1 VVINDE
7 LGSPLSTSFPERG
20 VTLHFQPAASD
31 AIASDSAAASESLPD
46 RVYEIMVQPIEAAPF
61 VARAERC
68 SAIQYTHRLA
78 DLETAIKLDPSNAQI
93 LCRLAELKLAI
104 GQATSAEKLAAKAVE
119 LAPEDDACR
128 LQWSQCLK
136 QLARYDRAVEEART
150 VLEGT
155 SATPVIRAAAL
166 EQMGVLAALGSKEV
180 QERAVPLHNKAIELA
195 DRLAASEEPAVATAA
210 NQILLNAHLSI
221 AERIAAGDWQGKS
234 EVVGQWISRSSALA
248 EQMIVTGQGDVSL
261 RLQIAVS
268 ALTAGGR
275 LQPPVDPKLWVAEA
289 EQAAADY
296 EATIDGDAH
305 ARDLMNWQLGMAY
318 YYAAEIQHRRG
329 EADLAVRYGELADA
343 TLSPLAEARA
353 DLPDTRYALGRLY
366 FQVGAVHAVHQ
377 HDHDLACQWYDRA
390 STLLMEPVPFTTL
403 ANPGQHGDALVSMG
417 VSYWEVGQRERAYE
431 LTEAGV
437 QLVEQG
443 IAEGLIAA
451 ETLTVPQGNLN
462 AMARALGKAE
472 LSTPQQSSGE
482 RTQVARKSRSTSR
495 PQTRTAG
502 RSTTNDANR
511 RR

>member
-1 VVINDE
+1 
-7 LGSPLSTSFPERG
+7 
-20 VTLHFQPAASD
+20 
-31 AIASDSAAASESLPD
+31 
-46 RVYEIMVQPIEAAPF
+46 VQPIQAAPF
-61 VARAERC
+61 VERAERC
-68 SAIQYTHRLA
+68 PATQYTHRIA
-78 DLETAIKLDPSNAQI
+78 DLETAIELDPSNAQT
-93 LCRLAELKLAI
+93 LCRLAELKIAV
-104 GQATSAEKLAAKAVE
+104 GQAASAEKLAAKAVE
-119 LAPEDDACR
+119 LAPENDVCR

-150 VLEGT
+150 VLEGKM
-155 SATPVIRAAAL
+155 ATPVIRAAAL

-195 DRLAASEEPAVATAA
+195 DGLAASDEPAVATAA

-221 AERIAAGDWQGKS
+221 AERIAVGDWQGKD

-248 EQMIVTGQGDVSL
+248 EQMIVTGQGDFSL
-261 RLQIAVS
+261 RLQVAVS

-296 EATIDGDAH
+296 EATIDGDVH
-305 ARDLMNWQLGMAY
+305 ARNRMNWQLGMAY
-318 YYAAEIQHRRG
+318 FYAAEIQHRRG
-329 EADLAVRYGELADA
+329 EADLAIRYGELADA
-343 TLSPLAEARA
+343 TLSPLAEARSE
-353 DLPDTRYALGRLY
+353 LPDTGYALGRLY
-366 FQVGAVHAVHQ
+366 FQIGAVHAVHQ
-377 HDHDLACQWYDRA
+377 HDHDVACQWYDRA
-390 STLLMEPVPFTTL
+390 AALLMEPVPFTTL

-443 IAEGLIAA
+443 VAEGLIAA

-472 LSTPQQSSGE
+472 VSTPQQPIES
-482 RTQVARKSRSTSR
+482 RTQVARKSRSNSR
-495 PQTRTAG
+495 PQARTAG
-502 RSTTNDANR
+502 RASTNEASR

>member
-1 VVINDE
+1 
-7 LGSPLSTSFPERG
+7 
-20 VTLHFQPAASD
+20 
-31 AIASDSAAASESLPD
+31 
-46 RVYEIMVQPIEAAPF
+46 
-61 VARAERC
+61 
-68 SAIQYTHRLA
+68 
-78 DLETAIKLDPSNAQI
+78 LETALKLDANNPQT
-93 LCRLAELKLAI
+93 LCKLAELKLAI
-104 GQATSAEKLAAKAVE
+104 GQAASAEKLAAKAAE
-119 LAPEDDACR
+119 LAPENDVYR

-136 QLARYDRAVEEART
+136 QLARYDRAVEETRA
-150 VLEGT
+150 VLEGKT
-155 SATPVIRAAAL
+155 ATPVIRAAAL
-166 EQMGVLAALGSKEV
+166 EHMGVLAALGSKEV

-195 DRLAASEEPAVATAA
+195 DGLAASDEPAVATAA

-221 AERIAAGDWQGKS
+221 AERIAVGDWQGKD
-234 EVVGQWISRSSALA
+234 EVVGQWISRASALA

-261 RLQIAVS
+261 RLQVAVS

-305 ARDLMNWQLGMAY
+305 ACDVMNWQLGMAY
-318 YYAAEIQHRRG
+318 FHAAEIQHRRG
-329 EADLAVRYGELADA
+329 EAALAIRYGELADA
-343 TLSPLAEARA
+343 TLSPLAEKRSE
-353 DLPDTRYALGRLY
+353 LPDTRYALGRLY
-366 FQVGAVHAVHQ
+366 FQNGAVHAVHQ
-377 HDHDLACQWYDRA
+377 HDHDMACQWYDRA

-443 IAEGLIAA
+443 VAEGLISA
-451 ETLTVPQGNLN
+451 ETLAVPQGNLN

-472 LSTPQQSSGE
+472 LSTPQQATE
-482 RTQVARKSRSTSR
+482 DQTQMARKSRSSSR
-495 PQTRTAG
+495 SQARTAG
-502 RSTTNDANR
+502 RSATSSGAR